1 MQHNRIDGVTKS
13 MKPAV
18 ADYQFRIL
26 CMRIVPVVG
35 DTIYLVDHPTDIT
48 MNGHVYL
55 SLLVMN
61 LQGIRQLLDSH
72 QPL

>member
-1 MQHNRIDGVTKS
+1 

-48 MNGHVYL
+48 MNGHVYCW
-55 SLLVMN
+55 SFRNYEV
-61 LQGIRQLLDSH
+61 GG
-72 QPL
+72 